1 MSFAINMP
9 FIRVQERL
17 VNSEMRRRS
26 QMFSHPASDAAMNS
40 ASQVEI
46 AVDVWSRDRQLMG
59 PPLEKKMYPVQERR
73 VSRSAP
79 WSLSTKHSRG
89 PDRSWSSSR
98 C

>member
-9 FIRVQERL
+9 FIRVQEML

-59 PPLEKKMYPVQERR
+59 PPLE
-73 VSRSAP
+73 
-79 WSLSTKHSRG
+79 
-89 PDRSWSSSR
+89 
-98 C
+98 